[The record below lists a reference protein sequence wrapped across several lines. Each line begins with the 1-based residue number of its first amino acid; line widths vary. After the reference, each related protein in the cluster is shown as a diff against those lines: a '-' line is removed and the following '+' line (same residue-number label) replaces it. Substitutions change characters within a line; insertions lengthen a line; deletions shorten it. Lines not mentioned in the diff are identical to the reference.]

1 MPRLRLDWKK
11 TFTELLTIVAGVLI
25 ALGAGDWWEG
35 IRERAEATNYAE
47 RLIAAL
53 KSDEREFQNAAHSAA
68 SVDSAALEVLAV
80 YRGREVSSN
89 AAEDFARAVL
99 EASWMPPPAL
109 ATDTYD
115 DLVSTGRLA
124 LLPTGAREA
133 LSAYYGRV
141 KVVDEQEAIFRARL
155 ASGYWLVPPRVLG
168 ADLLPAVWSHAR
180 APAEQPLTVSE
191 AALREMVRR
200 LRELPELETWIA
212 DVRHVMTQRAANYS
226 GDLAG
231 RTQTVREVL
240 EALE

>member
-1 MPRLRLDWKK
+1 MPRLRLDWRK
-11 TFTELLTIVAGVLI
+11 TFAELLTIVVGVLI

-35 IRERAEATNYAE
+35 IRERAEAASYTE

-53 KSDEREFQNAAHSAA
+53 ESDELEFEDAARRAL

-80 YRGREVSSN
+80 YRGQELSSD
-89 AAEDFARAVL
+89 AAEEFARAVL
-99 EASWMPPPAL
+99 EASWMPPPTL
-109 ATDTYD
+109 ATDTYE

-133 LSAYYGRV
+133 LGAYYGRV
-141 KVVDEQEAIFRARL
+141 KVVEEQEAIFRARL
-155 ASGYWLVPPRVLG
+155 ASGYWTVPPRVLG

-180 APAEQPLTVSE
+180 APAEQPLSVSE
-191 AALREMVRR
+191 ADLREMVRH
-200 LRELPELETWIA
+200 LRQLPELEPWIA

-231 RTQTVREVL
+231 RTETVK
-240 EALE
+240 EALAVLK